1 MYTQWEASISQRD
14 CRQIICQRLKSIN
27 WGLFV
32 AKRERRKR
40 EKVRNKAQNN
50 IQGRRRKTVFVCR
63 LHNQLPTAERREEK
77 SAEKVSVTISFPVR
91 SLCGRSSSICTCLL
105 YECVSVKPARACFFR
120 LPLNPHQPFAF
131 TCFGPT
137 SHLPPSHVD
146 ILFIE

>member
-1 MYTQWEASISQRD
+1 MYTQREASISQRD

-32 AKRERRKR
+32 AKRERRGR

-50 IQGRRRKTVFVCR
+50 IQGRRRKTLFVCR

-77 SAEKVSVTISFPVR
+77 SAEKVSITISLPVR
-91 SLCGRSSSICTCLL
+91 SLCGRSSFICTCLL
-105 YECVSVKPARACFFR
+105 YECVSVKPVLLR
-120 LPLNPHQPFAF
+120 LPPNPHQLFAF